1 MSQGLVAGMSE
12 TIATSFGS
20 RRRFLM
26 NQVRALSLL
35 SLGRAE
41 LVGRGADLA
50 DAVEP
55 CSRRPHGDGA
65 PPRVDRQSGREDVLL
80 ASLSMLPS
88 PSSLESAYRST
99 PSTFA
104 CTDVKSPLWE
114 EAMSLVARMTSIYS
128 MLALWKIMQQCK
140 QYAQNTRRYSAAFG
154 VTETEETDFRIS
166 LFPFVDLG
174 ECN

>member
-1 MSQGLVAGMSE
+1 
-12 TIATSFGS
+12 
-20 RRRFLM
+20 
-26 NQVRALSLL
+26 
-35 SLGRAE
+35 
-41 LVGRGADLA
+41 
-50 DAVEP
+50 
-55 CSRRPHGDGA
+55 
-65 PPRVDRQSGREDVLL
+65 
-80 ASLSMLPS
+80 MLPS
-88 PSSLESAYRST
+88 PSRLESAYRST

-140 QYAQNTRRYSAAFG
+140 RYAQNTRRYSAAFG
-154 VTETEETDFRIS
+154 VTETAETDFRIS

>member
-1 MSQGLVAGMSE
+1 
-12 TIATSFGS
+12 
-20 RRRFLM
+20 
-26 NQVRALSLL
+26 
-35 SLGRAE
+35 
-41 LVGRGADLA
+41 
-50 DAVEP
+50 
-55 CSRRPHGDGA
+55 
-65 PPRVDRQSGREDVLL
+65 
-80 ASLSMLPS
+80 MLPS
-88 PSSLESAYRST
+88 PSRLESAYRST

-154 VTETEETDFRIS
+154 VVETAETDFRVS

-174 ECN
+174 KYKRKGFESATQFQLSFTRSKSPLGGPEL

>member
-1 MSQGLVAGMSE
+1 
-12 TIATSFGS
+12 
-20 RRRFLM
+20 
-26 NQVRALSLL
+26 
-35 SLGRAE
+35 
-41 LVGRGADLA
+41 
-50 DAVEP
+50 
-55 CSRRPHGDGA
+55 
-65 PPRVDRQSGREDVLL
+65 
-80 ASLSMLPS
+80 MLPS

-154 VTETEETDFRIS
+154 VTETAETDFRIS

-174 ECN
+174 ECNWRGLESASQFQVSFIRSKSAFGGPEL